1 MHFARN
7 IITDCNNSIPENVPD
22 SISDNNQ
29 PIDFVASNK
38 IANSN
43 TSSNDNDAVFNTAS
57 IDIHD
62 MLRQER
68 KNKQKEYVYCI

>member
-1 MHFARN
+1 MA
-7 IITDCNNSIPENVPD
+7 
-22 SISDNNQ
+22 SD
-29 PIDFVASNK
+29 K

-62 MLRQER
+62 MLKQER
-68 KNKQKEYVYCI
+68 KNKQKEYIYRI

>member
-7 IITDCNNSIPENVPD
+7 IITDYNNSIPENVPD
-22 SISDNNQ
+22 SIPDNNQ
-29 PIDFVASNK
+29 PIDFVASDK